1 MDREITDKTKK
12 SDRLNYDLELER
24 VMELVRKN
32 KPKKLCLQFADGL
45 KQYSKEIY
53 DTLRKEFSSCDIYLW
68 GGTCFGACDTPI
80 VLKNY
85 NFDLIIQFG
94 HSEWK

>member
-1 MDREITDKTKK
+1 MVHSE
-12 SDRLNYDLELER
+12 SGMSYDLELER
-24 VMELVRKN
+24 VKKIIKRE
-32 KPKKLCLQFADGL
+32 KPKKLCIQFADGL
-45 KQYSKEIY
+45 KQFSGKVH
-53 DTLRKEFSSCDIYLW
+53 DVLKSEFPECDIFIW

-85 NFDLIIQFG
+85 NFDLVIQFG

>member
-1 MDREITDKTKK
+1 MTTRTVHNNDDVP
-12 SDRLNYDLELER
+12 DYDLEIER
-24 VMELVRKN
+24 VLSLIQKE
-32 KPKKLCLQFADGL
+32 KPKRLCLQFADGL
-45 KQYSKEIY
+45 KRYSHLVYDKVKE
-53 DTLRKEFSSCDIYLW
+53 KFPGCDVYIW
-68 GGTCFGACDTPI
+68 GGTCYGACDTPI